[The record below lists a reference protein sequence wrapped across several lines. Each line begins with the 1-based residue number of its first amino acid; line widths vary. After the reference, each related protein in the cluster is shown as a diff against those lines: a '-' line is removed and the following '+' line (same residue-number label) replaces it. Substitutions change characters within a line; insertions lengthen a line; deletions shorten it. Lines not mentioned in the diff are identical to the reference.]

1 MSCWAPQH
9 LFEHRFVAVS
19 ISLHLRSK
27 VQGGSDNQR
36 GAPRAGAAGLPAA
49 PATTLARVPGP
60 AQLREL
66 SQPEFLT
73 ELETL
78 LAIYAAA
85 MQPEPAYLP
94 GRVAIMERH
103 ASYQGFTALVALAPP
118 AAASVPGAAAQ
129 AMVPGAATGESL
141 AGAAGAAGT
150 AGTAGPRIVGFAY
163 GFRGATGQWWHDVV
177 SSGVTAA
184 SGPSAATRWLAD
196 TMEIAEVH
204 VLPEYQRQGIGRGLL
219 LTLTANRPERTAV
232 LSTQDSNSPARRLYH
247 SLGFTDLLTSF
258 AFPGG
263 GPPYVVMGAPL
274 PLIGAPRTP
283 SRP

>member
-1 MSCWAPQH
+1 
-9 LFEHRFVAVS
+9 
-19 ISLHLRSK
+19 
-27 VQGGSDNQR
+27 
-36 GAPRAGAAGLPAA
+36 
-49 PATTLARVPGP
+49 VPGP

-66 SQPEFLT
+66 SQSVFLT

-85 MQPEPAYLP
+85 MQPEAAYLP

-103 ASYQGFTALVALAPP
+103 AGYPGFAALVALAPP
-118 AAASVPGAAAQ
+118 DPPPAAADVPGAAA
-129 AMVPGAATGESL
+129 AAALPSSA
-141 AGAAGAAGT
+141 AGDTLPAAAAGAADSS
-150 AGTAGPRIVGFAY
+150 IVAFAY

-184 SGPSAATRWLAD
+184 SGPNAATRWLAD

-204 VLPEYQRQGIGRGLL
+204 VRPEYQRQGIGRRLL
-219 LTLTANRPERTAV
+219 LTLTADRPEHTAV
-232 LSTQDSNSPARRLYH
+232 LSTQDSNSPARRLYR
-247 SLGFTDLLTSF
+247 SLGFTDLLTTF

-263 GPPYVVMGAPL
+263 GPPYAVMGAPL
-274 PLIGAPRTP
+274 PLIGAARTA